1 MAGQRQ
7 LTRGG
12 ENAQARQRAIIR
24 GPLDENGFRKIHF
37 ARDGLHFRGWN
48 AVAIGDDR
56 QWIPGEAFGGEY
68 IERIESAIH
77 MIPLSGPVAGARE
90 IDDSAF
96 CRRGPEKTRAKP
108 RGGPDVLSLPP
119 KNLFPSRGVA
129 VRGGCV
135 VCPRSRC

>member
-7 LTRGG
+7 FARGG
-12 ENAQARQRAIIR
+12 KNAQARQSAIVR

-77 MIPLSGPVAGARE
+77 MIPLSGPVAGARK

-96 CRRGPEKTRAKP
+96 CRGGPEINRAKP
-108 RGGPDVLSLPP
+108 RGTADVASMTAERWSR
-119 KNLFPSRGVA
+119 FRGVA
-129 VRGGCV
+129 VRCGCV
-135 VCPRSRC
+135 RCARSPC